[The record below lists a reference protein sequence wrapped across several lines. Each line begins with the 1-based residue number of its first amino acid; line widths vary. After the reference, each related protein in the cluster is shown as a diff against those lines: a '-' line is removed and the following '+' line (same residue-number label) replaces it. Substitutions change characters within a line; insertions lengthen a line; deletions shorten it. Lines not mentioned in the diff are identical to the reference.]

1 MSNIPAQ
8 RYIRS
13 LHARIKSLRHE
24 VATYLA
30 TTTNIGEDEKDTL
43 QIVERQLFDCL
54 CETDPYEDALGPE
67 A

>member
-13 LHARIKSLRHE
+13 IHARIKSLRHE

-30 TTTNIGEDEKDTL
+30 TTTNIGEDEQDTL
-43 QIVERQLFDCL
+43 QACERLLFDCL
-54 CETDPYEDALGPE
+54 CETDPYTDALGPE
-67 A
+67 S